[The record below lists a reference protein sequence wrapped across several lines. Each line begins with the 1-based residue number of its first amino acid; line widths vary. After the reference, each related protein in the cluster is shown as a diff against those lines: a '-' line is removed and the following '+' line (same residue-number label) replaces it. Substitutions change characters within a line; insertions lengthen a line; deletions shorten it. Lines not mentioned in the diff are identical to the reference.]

1 MRALAGKM
9 RALRL
14 APLRLEPLERHL
26 DHAVE
31 LATELQHS
39 VYDCVYLAMA
49 LASGAQVVSA
59 DRRFVGAVRRRPEL
73 AGSIV
78 LLGETAH

>member
-1 MRALAGKM
+1 M
-9 RALRL
+9 
-14 APLRLEPLERHL
+14 
-26 DHAVE
+26 
-31 LATELQHS
+31 ELQHS

-59 DRRFVGAVRRRPEL
+59 DRRFVSAVRRRPDL